1 MYYFLDIDGVLN
13 NRYMWKNGYSIDPK
27 AVENLAL
34 LLSYDDNPKIVLS
47 STWRTGFDIS
57 GNVVSND
64 ILSDELKKYG
74 LKINDVTPTGKDKTR
89 QDEIMYYIRRHGVGE
104 YLVLDDDPSLFP
116 EPEKIRLYLVDPE
129 TGLTENDVKRIHRK
143 KLLKAFTG

>member
-13 NRYMWKNGYSIDPK
+13 NRNMWKNGYSIDLK
-27 AVENLAL
+27 SVENLAL

-57 GNVVSND
+57 GNHVSSD

-74 LKINDVTPTGKDKTR
+74 LKIEDVTPNGKNKTR
-89 QDEIMYYIRRHGVGE
+89 QDEIEYDTPPWRRRVSGVG
-104 YLVLDDDPSLFP
+104 
-116 EPEKIRLYLVDPE
+116 R
-129 TGLTENDVKRIHRK
+129 
-143 KLLKAFTG
+143 